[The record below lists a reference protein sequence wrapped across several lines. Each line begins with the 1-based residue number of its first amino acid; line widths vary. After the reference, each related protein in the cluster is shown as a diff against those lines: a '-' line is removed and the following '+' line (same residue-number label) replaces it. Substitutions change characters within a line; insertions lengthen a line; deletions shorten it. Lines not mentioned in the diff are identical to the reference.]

1 MTPTDNGVRLVRAFG
16 GRSIQDLPTMDT
28 IRSCHETIAQQHRS
42 AIEKEMSPLDWLTP
56 RQANLAI

>member
-1 MTPTDNGVRLVRAFG
+1 MTPTDSGVRLVLAFG
-16 GRSIQDLPTMDT
+16 GRSIHDLPTMDPV
-28 IRSCHETIAQQHRS
+28 RSCHETIAQQHRS

>member
-1 MTPTDNGVRLVRAFG
+1 MTPTDSGVRLVRAFG
-16 GRSIQDLPTMDT
+16 ARSIQDLPTMDP
-28 IRSCHETIAQQHRS
+28 IRSRHETITQQNRS